1 MILGLRKE
9 HSLELSVLISLC
21 GFVASFVFSVV
32 STRNALMRTKQE
44 NERDLE
50 RRGREQ
56 AEQSFLLNQINT
68 AITRLSSSIEIIET
82 KLQNLSER
90 LLLAEE
96 KQKVLSEF
104 SSEIKQLSKK
114 TDRNSVL
121 IEQLI
126 ATTRNDEGSEKTK

>member
-1 MILGLRKE
+1 MK
-9 HSLELSVLISLC
+9 
-21 GFVASFVFSVV
+21 
-32 STRNALMRTKQE
+32 TKQE

-50 RRGREQ
+50 RRRREQ
-56 AEQSFLLNQINT
+56 AEQSFLLNQINAT
-68 AITRLSSSIEIIET
+68 VIRLSSSIEIIEA

-96 KQKVLSEF
+96 KQKVLNEF

-126 ATTRNDEGSEKTK
+126 ATARNSDENSEKAK

>member
-1 MILGLRKE
+1 M
-9 HSLELSVLISLC
+9 ELSVLISLC

-68 AITRLSSSIEIIET
+68 AITRLSSNIEIIET

-121 IEQLI
+121 IERLI
-126 ATTRNDEGSEKTK
+126 ATTRNDEGSEKAK

>member
-1 MILGLRKE
+1 M
-9 HSLELSVLISLC
+9 ELSVLISLC

-68 AITRLSSSIEIIET
+68 AITRLSSNVEIIET

-96 KQKVLSEF
+96 KQKVLGEF

-114 TDRNSVL
+114 ADRNSVL
-121 IEQLI
+121 IERLV
-126 ATTRNDEGSEKTK
+126 ATARNDEGSEKTK

>member
-1 MILGLRKE
+1 M
-9 HSLELSVLISLC
+9 ELPVLISLC
-21 GFVASFVFSVV
+21 GFIASFVFSIV
-32 STRNALMRTKQE
+32 STRNAAMKTKQE

-50 RRGREQ
+50 RRRREQ
-56 AEQSFLLNQINT
+56 AEQSFLLNQINAT
-68 AITRLSSSIEIIET
+68 VIRLSSSIEIIEA

-96 KQKVLSEF
+96 KQKVLNEF

-126 ATTRNDEGSEKTK
+126 ATARNSDENSEKAK

>member
-1 MILGLRKE
+1 M
-9 HSLELSVLISLC
+9 ELSVLISLC

-68 AITRLSSSIEIIET
+68 AITRLSSNIEIIET

-121 IEQLI
+121 IERLI
-126 ATTRNDEGSEKTK
+126 ATTRNDESSEKTK

>member
-1 MILGLRKE
+1 M
-9 HSLELSVLISLC
+9 ELSVLISLC

-44 NERDLE
+44 NERGLE

-56 AEQSFLLNQINT
+56 AEQSFLLNQINI

-96 KQKVLSEF
+96 KQKVLNEF

-126 ATTRNDEGSEKTK
+126 ATARNSDESSEKTK

>member
-1 MILGLRKE
+1 M
-9 HSLELSVLISLC
+9 ELSVLISLC

-68 AITRLSSSIEIIET
+68 AITRLSSNIEIIET

-121 IEQLI
+121 IERLI